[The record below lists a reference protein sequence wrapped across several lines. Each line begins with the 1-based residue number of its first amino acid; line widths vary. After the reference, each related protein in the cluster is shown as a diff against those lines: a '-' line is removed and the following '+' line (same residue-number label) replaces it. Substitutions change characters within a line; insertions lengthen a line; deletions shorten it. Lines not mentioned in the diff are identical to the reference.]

1 MSTNPQFAAGL
12 QSAQSL
18 TQIPLRSSRPGDEKY
33 DIIIAG
39 GGLAGLSLATHL
51 INSPLRDRTILIID
65 RAAKD
70 RDDRTWSF
78 WTDRPTLF
86 DSIVDRSWDQLRLAN
101 DHFEQIIDLHHYRYK
116 TIRSID
122 FYQYARQQLTARPN
136 VTFAQGVVE
145 QIEDDADAV
154 RATVDGQT
162 IWGQWAFDS
171 TFTRAEVKPDAHYHH
186 LKMHFR
192 GWEIETSQPQFDPR
206 SATFLDFRTPQ
217 QGSMRFFY
225 VLPFSEQRALVEY
238 TLFSTTALHHDEYA
252 LALTAYLQ
260 NKWGLADYHIAH
272 EEGGVI
278 PITDQPY
285 PRRMGQHVMTIGT
298 KAGRIKPTTGFAF
311 MRIQDDSAAIVQS
324 LVKHDQPFD
333 VPPDSRRYRRY
344 DALLLEI
351 MERHGEEIKSIFTT
365 LFRRNPIER
374 VLRFLDEVGSPR
386 ENLQLI
392 ATLPPWRFLQAMVQ
406 LAVR

>member
-1 MSTNPQFAAGL
+1 MSMNSQFNASL

-18 TQIPLRSSRPGDEKY
+18 TQISPRSPRLGGDRY

-39 GGLAGLSLATHL
+39 GGLAGLSLAIHL
-51 INSPLRDRTILIID
+51 INSPLRNRSILIVD

-86 DSIVDRSWDQLRLAN
+86 DSIVYRAWDQLRLAN
-101 DHFEQIIDLHHYRYK
+101 DDLEQIIDLHRYRYK

-122 FYQYARQQLTARPN
+122 FYQYARQQLAARPN
-136 VTFAQGVVE
+136 VTFTQGVVE
-145 QIEDDADAV
+145 QIEDDVDAV
-154 RATVDGQT
+154 RVTVDGQP
-162 IWGQWAFDS
+162 IWGQWTFDS

-192 GWEIETSQPQFDPR
+192 GWEIETPQPRFDPR

-225 VLPFSEQRALVEY
+225 VLPFSEQRALIEY
-238 TLFSTTALHHDEYA
+238 TLFSTTALHHDEYES
-252 LALTAYLQ
+252 ALTAYLK

-285 PRRMGQHVMTIGT
+285 PRRIGQHVMTIGT

-311 MRIQDDSAAIVQS
+311 RRIQGDSAAIVQS
-324 LVKHDQPFD
+324 LLKHDQPFE

-351 MERHGEEIKSIFTT
+351 MERHGEEISSIFTT
-365 LFRRNPIER
+365 LFKRNPIER
-374 VLRFLDEVGSPR
+374 VLRFLDEAGSPL

-392 ATLPPWRFLQAMVQ
+392 ATMPPKRFLQAMVQ